1 MKQNLPKVIRF
12 GEIEHTPAGGG
23 SSCKGNGSGVGPP
36 EKQLA
41 KPRTNDCN
49 VDIRLSILDTVAS
62 LCICWRE
69 ASTASSSSSKIESTS
84 SGRIRCKIGF
94 RAPLSAAFGIS
105 SLNLRCHSNVASIPT
120 RLSARTRTKE
130 YKIKR
135 FTEMKKTRWNSRSRT
150 QILTVILQNSIQAVQ
165 NIILKYSSYRNSDW
179 GAWSC
184 EGVLWVCKLLSRC
197 QTQMISRRLAAGLDS
212 VSLQARSHAQ
222 YFLWGTRG
230 KIDKSLSR
238 VVKQLISEEQRLKVK
253 VYNTANLI

>member
-1 MKQNLPKVIRF
+1 
-12 GEIEHTPAGGG
+12 
-23 SSCKGNGSGVGPP
+23 
-36 EKQLA
+36 
-41 KPRTNDCN
+41 
-49 VDIRLSILDTVAS
+49 VAS

-69 ASTASSSSSKIESTS
+69 ASTASSLSPKIGSTFSWRIFSKIAVS
-84 SGRIRCKIGF
+84 S
-94 RAPLSAAFGIS
+94 PLFSAFGIS
-105 SLNLRCHSNVASIPT
+105 SPNLRCHSDVAAIPT
-120 RLSARTRTKE
+120 CLSRQETRTKE
-130 YKIKR
+130 YKLKR

-150 QILTVILQNSIQAVQ
+150 QILTVILQNSIQGGK

-222 YFLWGTRG
+222 YFLWGTRE

-238 VVKQLISEEQRLKVK
+238 VVKQLISEEQRLNVK